1 MAQENTLDLRNFGV
15 LVENFP
21 ECYSKIENVF
31 QEFVF
36 LRNQRMLPGASAR
49 LVILMKSQL
58 PSSSRFI
65 EQKIFL
71 KYHFLLKL
79 TLILSVF
86 I

>member
-15 LVENFP
+15 LEENFP
-21 ECYSKIENVF
+21 EHHFKIENVF

-65 EQKIFL
+65 EQKYF
-71 KYHFLLKL
+71 
-79 TLILSVF
+79 
-86 I
+86 